1 VNTEIRRRYYIALYH
16 YKSEQAQR
24 LLNKEKTRSKKQST
38 SEIDIGEEIYKINPK
53 TACNSCYFT
62 DRANSESSSKEY
74 LLDSGAT
81 THVMMT
87 DENAIDIID
96 STGYVLVGNGEKC
109 SSKKLAKYVLEE
121 NETKHWIELKDS
133 VIIPGFEKNIISML
147 RLSDDGYEFDIN
159 KERCIM
165 TKRDDKQVRIVLKPG
180 IRGAYYLNGRT
191 IPKQGGRTQHQS
203 VYPIED
209 EVWRDVDQPINEKGE
224 NAIRSNHS
232 VPKSMDINKLHDTLG
247 HKGEGLLRKTCKH
260 LGIKVT
266 GELKACEACGLAKA
280 KQKSLSKT
288 TSTKAT
294 KPGQRLFFDTAGPYA
309 PTVSGNVYIFCIT
322 DDYSRFSWVH
332 FGKLKSQIGQHV
344 KTLVAQLK
352 AEGRDTEYLRC
363 DPGGENKSLDSFCQ
377 ENGITL
383 EKTAANTPQQN
394 GVVERKLTV
403 MIQRAHAQMR
413 ACNFDDNA
421 RDLLWAESVNTAN
434 DMENISS
441 NTLNKKSPYELFT
454 GKQSKLYGKLVEFGR
469 IGQVP
474 IRAKFQGKWKEK
486 SYKAIMVGYAKNHSA
501 DTYRLYNPTRK
512 SIIENRD
519 VIWLDWKR
527 LNPARDLSIFV
538 SEPELLTNIGIDD
551 EEAPD
556 TDDRA
561 LHVVPDDDSV
571 AGRMEPRQAIL
582 DDDDDAPVIIPEE
595 NREEDQEDQEA
606 TEATEARNNKAQR
619 LENELKKLETSY
631 NPISRSTMDKQNLVE
646 DDSETVKEIHFVHQ
660 NELSS
665 DFGEPKTFKE
675 AWNGNDREKWKPS
688 MGSEVMNFLNRKAWK
703 KITKEKLRQ
712 LRKKILKVKWVFKMK
727 DEQDGTIRYK
737 SRIVTKG
744 YLQIP
749 GVDYTESFAPVAT
762 DTTIRLLLA
771 LALYNQD
778 KDWTVECLDI
788 EAAFL
793 EGDID
798 EPMYIEFPDG
808 MDELGFVT
816 EQEMH
821 THCIE
826 LGKSMYGNVDAA
838 LRFFRTLKE
847 HLTKN
852 VGMKNS
858 QSDPCVFYLKDDN
871 GETKLIVASHVDD
884 CIMAGP
890 KDAIE
895 QFKMDVKKRF
905 NITDLGLLK
914 KHLGIWY
921 DWKEEENG
929 EKYIVAT
936 MPKLVG
942 EIIESFEEHMS
953 REAKIS
959 KVPGTPGE
967 TLPKAKEEEEELNA
981 EKYRSIVGKI
991 MYLVTKVF
999 VEGANAAREL
1009 SKHFQKPVQE
1019 HWKELERFVGYLK
1032 GNQENIKIT
1041 YRKPRE
1047 LRPMAMVDSNY
1058 ATNTDDRRSVTG
1070 AIFTVGGTITNW
1082 ISKTQGSVTL
1092 SSSEAE
1098 YVAIATAAQ
1107 EVRFTQ
1113 QLLEEIITC
1122 IKPAIIYEDN
1132 TGAIFLVK
1140 NQQVGQRTK
1149 HISIRAHFIRDLWS
1163 QGLLDVQFVR
1173 SEDNESDLCTK
1184 NVTEK
1189 ILTTFSPHIRDGTL
1203 RCWRNWNEL
1212 NEEIVRSIWREDVA
1226 IYESL
1231 RHHEGQKVQ
1240 INERMTERLS

>member
-1 VNTEIRRRYYIALYH
+1 LDKRQCIKKILDRNASTALD
-16 YKSEQAQR
+16 K
-24 LLNKEKTRSKKQST
+24 LN
-38 SEIDIGEEIYKINPK
+38 NN
-53 TACNSCYFT
+53 ACNCCFYSNRVDKSTTFRSIL
-62 DRANSESSSKEY
+62 DSGENKPEEY

-87 DENAIDIID
+87 DRHAINIQH
-96 STGYVLVGNGEKC
+96 STGYVLVGNGQRCNSTK
-109 SSKKLAKYVLEE
+109 SARYVLEE
-121 NETKHWIELKDS
+121 EKTRNRIELKNT

-159 KERCIM
+159 KERCII
-165 TKRDDKQVRIVLKPG
+165 TKRDNKKVKIVLSPG

-191 IPKQGGRTQHQS
+191 IPEQGGRTTDES
-203 VYPIED
+203 VNPIED
-209 EVWRDVDQPINEKGE
+209 ENWRDVDQPINEKGE
-224 NAIRSNHS
+224 NIKRSNHS
-232 VPKSMDINKLHDTLG
+232 LPKSMDINKLHDTLG

-266 GELKACEACGLAKA
+266 GELKACEACGIAKA

-288 TSTKAT
+288 TSNKAT

-309 PTVSGNVYIFCIT
+309 PTVSGNTLIFCIT
-322 DDYSRFSWVH
+322 DDYSRFSWVY

-344 KTLVAQLK
+344 KALVTQLK
-352 AEGRDTEYLRC
+352 AKGCDTEYLRC
-363 DPGGENKSLDSFCQ
+363 DPGGENKSLEQFCEEQ
-377 ENGITL
+377 GITL

-413 ACNFDDNA
+413 ASNFDDNA

-441 NTLNKKSPYELFT
+441 NTLNKKSPYELLT

-474 IRAKFQGKWKEK
+474 IRAKFKGKWKEK
-486 SYKAIMVGYAKNHSA
+486 SYRAIMVGYAKNHSA
-501 DTYRLYNPTRK
+501 DTYRLYNPIRK
-512 SIIENRD
+512 SIVENRD
-519 VIWLDWKR
+519 VTWLDWNR
-527 LNPARDLSIFV
+527 LNPARNLSIFA
-538 SEPELLTNIGIDD
+538 SEPELLTSIGIDD
-551 EEAPD
+551 EEAPASTED
-556 TDDRA
+556 DDRA
-561 LHVVPDDDSV
+561 LHVVPLDDDSE
-571 AGRMEPRQAIL
+571 AGRMEPRMAIL
-582 DDDDDAPVIIPEE
+582 EDEDAPDIIPI
-595 NREEDQEDQEA
+595 EEDNPVDNPVENQEDNPIENEEA
-606 TEATEARNNKAQR
+606 KEARDYKAQR

-646 DDSETVKEIHFVHQ
+646 DETESVTEIHFVHQ

-675 AWNGNDREKWKPS
+675 AWNGKDREKWKPS

-703 KITKEKLRQ
+703 KISREKIRQ

-727 DEQDGTIRYK
+727 DEQDGSIRYK

-771 LALYNQD
+771 LALYNE
-778 KDWTVECLDI
+778 DWTVECLDI

-798 EPMYIEFPDG
+798 EPIYIEFPEG

-816 EQEMH
+816 EKEMH

-852 VGMKNS
+852 IGMKNS
-858 QSDPCVFYLKDDN
+858 QSDPCVFYLKDDS
-871 GETKLIVASHVDD
+871 GATKLIVASHVDD
-884 CIMAGP
+884 CIMAGT

-929 EKYIVAT
+929 EKYIEAT

-942 EIIESFEEHMS
+942 EIIESFEEHMA
-953 REAKIS
+953 RETKIS

-967 TLPKAKEEEEELNA
+967 TLPKAKEEEEELNS

-999 VEGANAAREL
+999 VEGANPAREL

-1032 GNQENIKIT
+1032 GNQESIKIT

-1058 ATNTDDRRSVTG
+1058 ATNLDDRRSVTG

-1122 IKPAIIYEDN
+1122 VKPAIIYEDN

-1163 QGLLDVQFVR
+1163 QGHLDVQFVR
-1173 SEDNESDLCTK
+1173 SEDNESDICTK

-1189 ILTTFSPHIRDGTL
+1189 ILTTFSPHIRAGTL

-1212 NEEIVRSIWREDVA
+1212 KEEIVRSIWREDVA
-1226 IYESL
+1226 I
-1231 RHHEGQKVQ
+1231 
-1240 INERMTERLS
+1240 